1 MKSEKPGR
9 KGQKAGECQ
18 QTRGRIHY
26 TAGKRTDRQKMKTE
40 EREEDAAASKIED
53 EPVL

>member
-1 MKSEKPGR
+1 MKSEKPRR
-9 KGQKAGECQ
+9 KGQSVVKFHQMIG
-18 QTRGRIHY
+18 GIYY